1 MRVNVAASLA
11 AMSAV
16 RTTAEAVYPR
26 AIQEL
31 PQYAVKP
38 AIISETVNYEYDPSR
53 GKSEV
58 TGQEVPAVSVTSVDA
73 GIPVEKEDGS
83 DPTTLASELDLTK
96 TTQSA
101 PSMPPTATFPDVG
114 TTTYALSTTTAAV
127 NRADGATVTCEEKD
141 TVDQEWNETTDPA
154 DEGNKVTTT
163 TPAGGKAGYEAACS
177 ETSRGAGSGAG
188 VFCGNGVAA
197 TAPFGNIYVS
207 GAEALVRGSIL
218 TGVIGIIFA

>member
-1 MRVNVAASLA
+1 MRVNVVASLA

-38 AIISETVNYEYDPSR
+38 AIISET
-53 GKSEV
+53 
-58 TGQEVPAVSVTSVDA
+58 
-73 GIPVEKEDGS
+73 
-83 DPTTLASELDLTK
+83 
-96 TTQSA
+96 
-101 PSMPPTATFPDVG
+101 
-114 TTTYALSTTTAAV
+114 
-127 NRADGATVTCEEKD
+127 
-141 TVDQEWNETTDPA
+141 EWNETTDPA

-163 TPAGGKAGYEAACS
+163 VPAGGKAGYEAACS
-177 ETSRGAGSGAG
+177 EASKGAGSGAG